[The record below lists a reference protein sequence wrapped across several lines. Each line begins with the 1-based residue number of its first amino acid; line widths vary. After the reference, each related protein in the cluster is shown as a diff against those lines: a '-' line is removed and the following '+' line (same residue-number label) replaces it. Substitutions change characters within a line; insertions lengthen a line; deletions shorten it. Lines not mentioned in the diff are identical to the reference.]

1 MKVQS
6 IWVNSL
12 EKFLSLCELPEVCDS
27 GITVTKNGE
36 ILFYVKLI

>member
-12 EKFLSLCELPEVCDS
+12 KKFMSLCELPEVCDS

-36 ILFYVKLI
+36 MMFYVKFM